1 MSLEWSDEIP
11 NVTNVKVTPAKTVWG
26 AKPFW
31 IRKWKTKDHALEGFP
46 AFRGPRGIVLAGW
59 TGASKIYIRGDEHII
74 QLTERFGFRGKR
86 HLDLATYDS
95 IEVRHVPNQYFFLIG
110 WMTVWMWGLGIIFI
124 IWSYWKKHV
133 FVILNFGFK
142 STTNESVTIRIDRN
156 TWHEKVSK
164 FEKMLNR
171 RRD

>member
-11 NVTNVKVTPAKTVWG
+11 NVTNVKVTRAKTVWE
-26 AKPFW
+26 AKPSW

-124 IWSYWKKHV
+124 IWSYWRKFSPVAPDYENYSKTPHPDSHPTNQKE
-133 FVILNFGFK
+133 ILVRDVPNF
-142 STTNESVTIRIDRN
+142 D
-156 TWHEKVSK
+156 
-164 FEKMLNR
+164 
-171 RRD
+171 